1 MQKILLF
8 TALLL
13 FLFSCDNAKNA
24 EQENQHAGHDIYY
37 TCSMHP
43 QVVSDKPGKCPIC
56 HMDLVPAEKKKN
68 ADPNALQLNEQ
79 QIQLANIQTDTIQ
92 NGSIGNRIV
101 LTGILNFDQT
111 KLESVSSRV
120 PGRIEKL
127 YFKNTG
133 DFVSKGALL
142 FEIYS
147 EELNNAKQEYLLALD
162 RKNTFTGEA
171 VIDFDQLLE
180 SSKNKLML
188 WGMRESQIQA
198 MVKSRKASPL
208 TTFYSPASGYIT
220 TLDIREGDYVM
231 EGVTVVTLA
240 NLSTLWA
247 EAQAYSAQM
256 PNLSPGTVASV
267 QIPDLGGKIIKGNI
281 AFVNPEI
288 SADTRINLLR
298 VAIPNPGN
306 TLKPGM
312 PVYVFLENT
321 QTNALSLPIDAVI
334 RDGENATVWVQTADK
349 TYKSRMVK
357 TGVEAGNRIEIISG
371 LNEGD
376 IVVVNGAYLLNSEF
390 IFKTGADPMA
400 GHDMSNM

>member
-8 TALLL
+8 TAMLF
-13 FLFSCDNAKNA
+13 FLFSCKNAKNA
-24 EQENQHAGHDIYY
+24 EQENEHAAHDIYY

-43 QVVSDKPGKCPIC
+43 QVVADKPGKCPIC

-79 QIQLANIQTDTIQ
+79 QIQLANIQTDTIR

-111 KLESVSSRV
+111 KLETVSSRV
-120 PGRIEKL
+120 AGRIEKL
-127 YFKNTG
+127 YYKNTG
-133 DFVSKGALL
+133 DFVSKGAPL

-162 RKNTFTGEA
+162 RKNTFIGET

-180 SSKNKLML
+180 SAKNKLLL
-188 WGMRESQIQA
+188 WGMTEAQIET
-198 MVKSRKASPL
+198 MIKNRKASPL

-220 TLDIREGDYVM
+220 TLNIREGDYVM
-231 EGVTVVTLA
+231 EGGAVVNLA

-247 EAQAYSAQM
+247 EAQAYSARM
-256 PNLSPGTVASV
+256 PDVSAGTVASV

-298 VAIPNPGN
+298 VSIPNPGN
-306 TLKPGM
+306 ALKPGM

-334 RDGENATVWVQTADK
+334 RDGANATVWVQAGDK

-357 TGVEAGNRIEIISG
+357 TGMEVGSRIEIVSG

-376 IVVVNGAYLLNSEF
+376 IVVISGAYLLNSEY